1 LAHYKKEDPVCTELT
16 IFKESPINLAV
27 TEGNRNIPIFNGRRY
42 VQNENKYQTNKW
54 ILCEA
59 LLPIF
64 QEAGPSNNKRKRS
77 EDHLAVED
85 GEVFQRL
92 RELCPQRT
100 PAFIKVRRRSCLQEA
115 CDKNAEIFFKNI

>member
-1 LAHYKKEDPVCTELT
+1 MGFGYEIRDPE
-16 IFKESPINLAV
+16 NLSRIQGQKG
-27 TEGNRNIPIFNGRRY
+27 TGSLIRIRNTG
-42 VQNENKYQTNKW
+42 

-100 PAFIKVRRRSCLQEA
+100 PAFIKVRRRSCLQETF
-115 CDKNAEIFFKNI
+115 DKNAKISKYEISSLVLILSFST